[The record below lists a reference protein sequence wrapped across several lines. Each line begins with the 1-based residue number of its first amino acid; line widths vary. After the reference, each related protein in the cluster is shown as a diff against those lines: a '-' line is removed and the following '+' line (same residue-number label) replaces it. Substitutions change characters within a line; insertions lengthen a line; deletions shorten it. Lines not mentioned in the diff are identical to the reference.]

1 MVWFRIAANNE
12 MVLLISSLL
21 CTTRFNSFLTCLTF
35 LLLNRRID
43 VKTILK
49 RSRVAK
55 PRYQLLNMVTALE
68 RNCNL
73 ILASLALNT
82 PSNKPNVPLISRNVN
97 ARAVPASS
105 SSSAGSRKTPGWA
118 RCKPGGRDVGVD
130 QDNACQ
136 PSVFD
141 PGRRVWDRFRLVQ
154 RLCNPIFALF

>member
-105 SSSAGSRKTPGWA
+105 SSSGVSLGCCFSSKCECFSSDGGCFLLFGLWLPLLLLPPPPPMVALAA
-118 RCKPGGRDVGVD
+118 R
-130 QDNACQ
+130 
-136 PSVFD
+136 S
-141 PGRRVWDRFRLVQ
+141 
-154 RLCNPIFALF
+154 I